1 VNQSKVKARLYRVAQ
16 LFQALDRG
24 FAECFQAM
32 LGSWSQDNLNQSLA
46 NARKHVEKLQPPQED
61 PATVHLGDLGHFCE
75 ALAKMP
81 PSERRTPEFVITT
94 GHGQVMLR
102 YLQDAFE
109 VPYWEFVLERLRVS
123 RANARTLS
131 GDVVIRVLESFKID
145 VLIARQHVLSELANL
160 PDSQKENI
168 QPILSGIDLRVSTL
182 ESLWDDGVS
191 SLERDELIA
200 AVLGQDRNSITST
213 DRTQEQNKPTQ
224 ASDKRSNE
232 NVSADLILHNNP
244 TDGVL

>member
-1 VNQSKVKARLYRVAQ
+1 VKQSKVKARLYRVAQ
-16 LFQALDRG
+16 LFQVLDRG

-32 LGSWSQDNLNQSLA
+32 LGSWSPNNLDQSLA
-46 NARKHVEKLQPPQED
+46 SARKQVEKLQPPQED

-81 PSERRTPEFVITT
+81 PEERRTPEFVITT
-94 GHGQVMLR
+94 GHDQIMLR

-109 VPYWEFVLERLRVS
+109 VPYWDFVLERLHVS
-123 RANARTLS
+123 RSNARTLS
-131 GDVVIRVLESFKID
+131 GEVVIRVLESLKID
-145 VLIARQHVLSELANL
+145 VLVARQHVLNELTAL
-160 PDSQKENI
+160 PDSEKESI

-200 AVLGQDRNSITST
+200 AVLDQGRNSITST
-213 DRTQEQNKPTQ
+213 DRTQEQDKPTK

-232 NVSADLILHNNP
+232 NVSAGLVLHNRP
-244 TDGVL
+244 ADGVL